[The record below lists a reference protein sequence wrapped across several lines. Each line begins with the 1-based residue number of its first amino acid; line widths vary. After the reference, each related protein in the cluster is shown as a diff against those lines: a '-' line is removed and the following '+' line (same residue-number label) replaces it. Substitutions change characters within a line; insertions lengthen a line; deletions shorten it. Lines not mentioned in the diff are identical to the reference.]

1 MDFVLNSFAILFVG
15 TIDDMGEVK
24 VFHLD
29 FDDDYDLIGFG
40 EYALNYV
47 GLHLRAAK
55 GLSGKM
61 SFFCALLDVNCFA
74 PAHDAHKTPA
84 PGPAHDHENMTRVA
98 AQSRPM
104 MPARRPSSALGWG
117 GVGTKVGQGVNAFKG
132 GSNKGGGMGGESFLG
147 QGSNLDRDP
156 ESFL

>member
-24 VFHLD
+24 EFCLD
-29 FDDDYDLIGFG
+29 FDDNYDLIGFG

-55 GLSGKM
+55 GLRGKL

-74 PAHDAHKTPA
+74 PAETPA
-84 PGPAHDHENMTRVA
+84 PVPGPAHDHGLPVLLDSSKEMTRVA
-98 AQSRPM
+98 AQSRPQ
-104 MPARRPSSALGWG
+104 MPTRRPSSALGWG
-117 GVGTKVGQGVNAFKG
+117 GVGTKVGQG
-132 GSNKGGGMGGESFLG
+132 SNKGGGMGGDVPDSSFL
-147 QGSNLDRDP
+147 
-156 ESFL
+156 